1 MKVSVIK
8 YFGTAKHPLLPLS
21 DSLTKASKNEGLVN
35 LNHFHD
41 PDNQNSTK
49 VKFSFKI
56 LGHVNSFKDQ
66 HNRMQQ
72 FTCDSALTTCN
83 TAVGSLCLKVPD
95 SSVSSKCL
103 VSQWQHWW
111 QAQPRLC
118 KTQSTWLG
126 LVILLLCS
134 QKQQQRWI
142 WRWHCGRC
150 FEHLDQ
156 SYAYQQDY
164 VMCQTSPAT
173 WGQKAARHAAK
184 GMPLRRSN
192 WKLDGA
198 KLQPRLCPRTYDGWM
213 MATARPGTTS

>member
-103 VSQWQHWW
+103 VSQ
-111 QAQPRLC
+111 
-118 KTQSTWLG
+118 
-126 LVILLLCS
+126 
-134 QKQQQRWI
+134 
-142 WRWHCGRC
+142 
-150 FEHLDQ
+150 
-156 SYAYQQDY
+156 
-164 VMCQTSPAT
+164 
-173 WGQKAARHAAK
+173 
-184 GMPLRRSN
+184 
-192 WKLDGA
+192 
-198 KLQPRLCPRTYDGWM
+198 
-213 MATARPGTTS
+213 